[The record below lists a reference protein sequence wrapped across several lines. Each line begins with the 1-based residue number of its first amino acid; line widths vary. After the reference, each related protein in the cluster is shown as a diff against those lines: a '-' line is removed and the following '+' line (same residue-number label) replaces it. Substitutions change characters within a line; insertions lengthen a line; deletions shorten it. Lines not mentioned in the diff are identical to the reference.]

1 MTIATLILITQAII
15 ILLLIVGIFVVW
27 KVSRRNHMP
36 NESTMRAEAEDRAK
50 RLREEIGNRIQ
61 EFGGSLQALL
71 KDTSET
77 TIRRVNEISE
87 GNERRQGELRK
98 TVEEQL
104 EKLRDDN
111 SRKLAEMQK
120 TVDEKLEGTLQK
132 RLGESF
138 KLVSERLEQV
148 HQGLGEMQT
157 LAAGVGDLK
166 RTLMNVKTRGTWA
179 EVQLGALLE
188 EMMSPEQYLKN
199 ASVDPNSREVVE
211 YAVRLP
217 GQDADNEV
225 LLPIDAKFPQEDFE
239 RLMDAIDNADKE
251 MVESAR
257 KSLEGRIKEEAKRIS
272 GKYIQPPKTTDFA
285 ILFLPTEG
293 LYAEVIRMPGV
304 ASELQR
310 KHRITIA
317 GPTTLSAL
325 LNSLRAGFHT
335 LAIQKRTSE
344 VWQVLMEATEE
355 FKKYG
360 DSWETVRK
368 QLATVANTV
377 EKVGTRT
384 RVMERKLRNA
394 GTLEAGESSM
404 GLLPNNVEG
413 AGGGDITGN

>member
-1 MTIATLILITQAII
+1 M
-15 ILLLIVGIFVVW
+15 
-27 KVSRRNHMP
+27 
-36 NESTMRAEAEDRAK
+36 
-50 RLREEIGNRIQ
+50 
-61 EFGGSLQALL
+61 
-71 KDTSET
+71 
-77 TIRRVNEISE
+77 
-87 GNERRQGELRK
+87 RK
-98 TVEEQL
+98 TVEGQL

-111 SRKLAEMQK
+111 SKKLAEMQK

-148 HQGLGEMQT
+148 HQGLGEMQN
-157 LAAGVGDLK
+157 LAVGVGDLK

-188 EMMSPEQYLKN
+188 EIMSPEQYLKN
-199 ASVDPNSREVVE
+199 ANINPNSREVVE

-217 GQDADNEV
+217 GRDTEDKV

-239 RLMDAIDNADKE
+239 RLMDAIENADKE

-257 KSLEGRIKEEAKRIS
+257 KSLEGRIREEAKRIS
-272 GKYIQPPKTTDFA
+272 AKYIQPPVTTNFA

-304 ASELQR
+304 ASEIQR
-310 KHRITIA
+310 NHNITIA

-335 LAIQKRTSE
+335 LAIQKRTGE
-344 VWQVLMEATEE
+344 VWKVLVEATEE

-360 DSWETVRK
+360 DTWEMLRK
-368 QLATVANTV
+368 QLATVTNTV

-384 RVMERKLRNA
+384 RAVERKLRNVGTVEVEDSPVA
-394 GTLEAGESSM
+394 GFIPNTADEVGDNGEDVRD
-404 GLLPNNVEG
+404 NER
-413 AGGGDITGN
+413 